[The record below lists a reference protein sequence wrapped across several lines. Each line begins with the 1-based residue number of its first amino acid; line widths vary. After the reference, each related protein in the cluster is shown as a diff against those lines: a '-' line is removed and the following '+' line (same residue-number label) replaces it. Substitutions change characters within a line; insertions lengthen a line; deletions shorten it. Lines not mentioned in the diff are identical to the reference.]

1 MKYRMYIDEVGNSD
15 LGASDSPNHN
25 QAESNISPVVNYL
38 HQELMFVGVEAAS
51 WQEVLTLLANQLY
64 QRGYVRESYL
74 QAVLDRERQF
84 PTGLRTAEVAV
95 ALPHTEKE
103 HVLKPAVAVAILAH
117 PVTFGEMGTED
128 QTVPVEIVFMLSIL
142 EPDEQVTWLSRLVS
156 TFQLEGFLP
165 LLKSAVDSAT
175 AYQHL
180 LDALEFIRLAEE
192 ED

>member
-1 MKYRMYIDEVGNSD
+1 MVI
-15 LGASDSPNHN
+15 SPNQN
-25 QAESNISPVVNYL
+25 QAESNKSPVVNYL
-38 HQELMFVGVEAAS
+38 YQELISVGVEAAD
-51 WQEVLTLLANQLY
+51 WQEVLTLLANRLFQA
-64 QRGYVRESYL
+64 GYVRESYL
-74 QAVLDRERQF
+74 QAVLDRESQF

-95 ALPHTEKE
+95 ALPHAEKE

-165 LLKSAVDSAT
+165 LLKSSADSAT

>member
-1 MKYRMYIDEVGNSD
+1 MPAPHQKSSNQRLYK
-15 LGASDSPNHN
+15 HN
-25 QAESNISPVVNYL
+25 YDQCAQITNRL
-38 HQELMFVGVEAAS
+38 HQELIFVGVEAAN

-74 QAVLDRERQF
+74 PAVLDRERQF

-128 QTVPVEIVFMLSIL
+128 QTVPVEIVFMLSIH

-156 TFQLEGFLP
+156 TFQLEGFLS
-165 LLKSAVDSAT
+165 LLKSSPDSAT

>member
-1 MKYRMYIDEVGNSD
+1 MPAPDQKS
-15 LGASDSPNHN
+15 SN
-25 QAESNISPVVNYL
+25 QRLYKHIYDQHAQITNLL
-38 HQELMFVGVEAAS
+38 HQELILVGVEAAS

-64 QRGYVRESYL
+64 QSGYVRESYL

-84 PTGLRTAEVAV
+84 PTGLHTAEVAV

-156 TFQLEGFLP
+156 TFQLEGFLS
-165 LLKSAVDSAT
+165 LLKSSPDSAT

>member
-1 MKYRMYIDEVGNSD
+1 MDC
-15 LGASDSPNHN
+15 DSNET
-25 QAESNISPVVNYL
+25 QAESQLTNITKFL
-38 HQELMFVGVEAAS
+38 REELIFVGMEAAD
-51 WQEVLTLLANQLY
+51 WEEVLTLLANRLFQA
-64 QRGYVRESYL
+64 GYLRESYL
-74 QAVLDRERQF
+74 RAVLNRERQF

>member
-1 MKYRMYIDEVGNSD
+1 MPAADQKSSNQRRYK
-15 LGASDSPNHN
+15 HN
-25 QAESNISPVVNYL
+25 YDQRAQFTNLL
-38 HQELMFVGVEAAS
+38 HQELIFVGVEAAS

-64 QRGYVRESYL
+64 QRGYVRKSYL

-156 TFQLEGFLP
+156 TFQLQGFLS
-165 LLKSAVDSAT
+165 LLKSSPDSAT

-180 LDALEFIRLAEE
+180 VDALEFIRFAEE

>member
-1 MKYRMYIDEVGNSD
+1 MVIG
-15 LGASDSPNHN
+15 PNQN
-25 QAESNISPVVNYL
+25 KPESHLSSAANNL
-38 HQELMFVGVEAAS
+38 HQELIFVGVEAAD
-51 WQEVLTLLANQLY
+51 WQEVLKLLANRLFQA
-64 QRGYVRESYL
+64 GYVHESYL
-74 QAVLDRERQF
+74 QAVLNRERQF

-142 EPDEQVTWLSRLVS
+142 KPDEQVTWLSRLVS
-156 TFQLEGFLP
+156 TFQLEGFLS
-165 LLKSAVDSAT
+165 LLKSSPDSAT

-180 LDALEFIRLAEE
+180 VDALEFIRLAEE

>member
-1 MKYRMYIDEVGNSD
+1 
-15 LGASDSPNHN
+15 
-25 QAESNISPVVNYL
+25 
-38 HQELMFVGVEAAS
+38 
-51 WQEVLTLLANQLY
+51 
-64 QRGYVRESYL
+64 
-74 QAVLDRERQF
+74 
-84 PTGLRTAEVAV
+84 GLRTAEVAV

-128 QTVPVEIVFMLSIL
+128 QTVPVEIVFMLSIH

-156 TFQLEGFLP
+156 TFQLEGFLS
-165 LLKSAVDSAT
+165 LLKSSPDSAT